1 MQILTVT
8 GYKPMEMNIFKPDDE
23 RIQFIKGAIRKRI
36 ATFAEEGLEW
46 ILLSGQMGVELWT
59 AETVM
64 ELKDDYNVK
73 LGLIPPFEGQASRW
87 PEPVKQAY
95 EKLTV
100 IADFC
105 RPLYKGKYKGPYQFK
120 ARDKWLISKSDA
132 CLILMDEEYLGSAR
146 FFYKEASQT
155 ADYPI
160 FTITPN
166 DIQDVV
172 EEIHM
177 QDPAY
182 WS

>member
-1 MQILTVT
+1 MKILTVT

-23 RIQFIKGAIRKRI
+23 RIQFIKEAMRKRI
-36 ATFAEEGLEW
+36 IALIEEGLEW
-46 ILLSGQMGVELWT
+46 ILVSGQMGVELWT

-64 ELKDDYNVK
+64 GLKDLYDIN

-87 PEPVKQAY
+87 PEQLQQVY
-95 EKLTV
+95 EELTV
-100 IADFC
+100 TADFC
-105 RPLYKGKYKGPYQFK
+105 QPLYRGGYKGPYQFK

-132 CLILMDEEYLGSAR
+132 CLILLDEEYQGSTQ

-155 ADYPI
+155 ANYPI
-160 FTITPN
+160 FTVTPS

-172 EEIHM
+172 EEIRM

-182 WS
+182 WE